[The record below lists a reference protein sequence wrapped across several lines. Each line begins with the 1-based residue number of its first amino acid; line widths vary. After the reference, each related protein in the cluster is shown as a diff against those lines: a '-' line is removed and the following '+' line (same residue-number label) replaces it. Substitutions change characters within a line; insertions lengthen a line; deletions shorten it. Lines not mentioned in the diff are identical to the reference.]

1 MTGRGERGQKVI
13 SNRKNPRNR
22 DAKGEN
28 RVCGGNVSLAPLV

>member
-1 MTGRGERGQKVI
+1 MEGWGGKKVI

-28 RVCGGNVSLAPLV
+28 RVCGGNVSLPPLV